1 MEAATRSPR
10 RARAGATLAW
20 RLIWAALLCVLGL
33 SHPAPSA
40 AQDASAAE
48 IARNR
53 ERLDLIRSEREK
65 LRGEMSTLR
74 NRAHGLTSELRN
86 LERQL
91 STSASL
97 VQEIDVQMAATSQTV
112 QQTIRDLLGARD
124 RLAESK
130 AVLHRRLRDIYKR
143 GPLFT
148 AEVLLRAETF
158 GDLLNRYKYL
168 YLITQRDRRLV
179 QDIGDLEQRLALRER
194 EMRRNLGYLR
204 ELHNDRTR
212 ELQELE
218 RLERQRKSA
227 LSSTQARERS
237 ASQQLEQLA
246 ADERRISS
254 LIAALERRRKSEER
268 AAAARPGGRSATD
281 SRAPAAGAITTAD
294 LGSLGWPVEGRIAY
308 RFGRTT
314 QPGGG
319 TIRYNGLGIA
329 APVGTVVRAVAAG
342 TVELARPFEG
352 YGPTV
357 VVSHGGGYYS
367 LYLYLQNISTREGE
381 RVDRNQNI
389 GTVGGADTPEGAHLE
404 FQIRAPGGQAVD
416 PLDWLRNRER

>member
-1 MEAATRSPR
+1 MAAV
-10 RARAGATLAW
+10 RAAAVKAVLCAVGFLPILAIPGAAW
-20 RLIWAALLCVLGL
+20 
-33 SHPAPSA
+33 

-53 ERLDLIRSEREK
+53 ERLDLIRQERET
-65 LRGEMSTLR
+65 LRGEMTGLR
-74 NRAHGLTSELRN
+74 TRAHGLTSELRN

-91 STSASL
+91 STSESL
-97 VQEIDVQMAATSQTV
+97 VQEIDVQMAATEQSV
-112 QQTIRDLLGARD
+112 QQTIRDLLGTRD
-124 RLAESK
+124 RLAEGK

-179 QDIGDLEQRLALRER
+179 RDIGELEQRLAVRER

-212 ELQELE
+212 ELQELA
-218 RLERQRKSA
+218 RLEQKRRTA
-227 LSSTQARERS
+227 LTSTQARERS
-237 ASQQLEQLA
+237 TSRQLQQLAE
-246 ADERRISS
+246 DERRIGS
-254 LIAALERRRKSEER
+254 LIAALERRRKEEER
-268 AAAARPGGRSATD
+268 AAAARSSTR
-281 SRAPAAGAITTAD
+281 PAGERKPPSAGAITTAA
-294 LGSLGWPVEGRIAY
+294 LGTLGWPVEGRVVY
-308 RFGRTT
+308 RFGRST
-314 QPGGG
+314 QPNGG
-319 TIRYNGLGIA
+319 TIRYNGIGIA
-329 APVGTVVRAVAAG
+329 APQGTPVRAVATG

-367 LYLYLQNISTREGE
+367 LYLYLQSISAREGD
-381 RVDRNQNI
+381 RVERNQNI
-389 GTVGGADTPEGAHLE
+389 GTVGGSETAEGSHLE

-416 PLDWLRNRER
+416 PLDWLRSRGR